1 MTPTHPSPNELLEHH
16 AGEAAGVCEA
26 WVSAHLGICLS
37 CREALAEMEWLQSAI
52 AELPEAV
59 PPPDGFERVLE
70 SIGSS
75 RPAMPPVALAVP
87 LLGGLA
93 AAAAGGF
100 AIYTAAQR
108 LAASPFVATLPLE
121 APIKL
126 LTGLGV
132 ASLAFFAV
140 GSLVT
145 LALAPIL
152 ILESRS
158 RERWLTA
165 R

>member
-1 MTPTHPSPNELLEHH
+1 MLE
-16 AGEAAGVCEA
+16 
-26 WVSAHLGICLS
+26 
-37 CREALAEMEWLQSAI
+37 
-52 AELPEAV
+52 
-59 PPPDGFERVLE
+59 DGFERVLE

-75 RPAMPPVALAVP
+75 RPAMPAAALTVP

-93 AAAAGGF
+93 AVAAGGF

-108 LAASPFVATLPLE
+108 LAATPFVATLPLE

-126 LTGLGV
+126 VTGLGV
-132 ASLAFFAV
+132 ASLAFFAI

-152 ILESRS
+152 ILEAQKRGSGAA
-158 RERWLTA
+158 A